1 MNWGYLSE
9 FWNSIASSTVS
20 AGEYTV
26 GWFENIGNAVAGA
39 IGGLF
44 EDLVHHIYDLFYLIR
59 WFLDGLQEL
68 FSIIISPLTWGYNF
82 ARGLF
87 ASAFSTAEELGL
99 ETGEIEEIGSNVSA
113 FFEVFPYIDYI
124 FLGVSAMLGIVFLVF
139 IIKKLSEI

>member
-1 MNWGYLSE
+1 MWGYLSE
-9 FWNSIASSTVS
+9 FWDSISSSTVS
-20 AGEYTV
+20 AGEYTI
-26 GWFENIGNAVAGA
+26 GWFENVGNAVAGA

-44 EDLVHHIYDLFYLIR
+44 DDLVHHIYDFFYLIR

-87 ASAFSTAEELGL
+87 ASGFSTADELGL
-99 ETGEIEEIGSNVSA
+99 ETGELQAFEESVSG
-113 FFEVFPYIDYI
+113 FFEVFPYADYI

-139 IIKKLSEI
+139 VIKKLSEI